1 MAGRVQQRR
10 SSLALKAATKNELVD
25 RLIEAVPELELTKKA
40 AASIIDALP
49 AVLVGLAKSH
59 GKVMI
64 PALGSFTVKSRP
76 ERKGRNPSTGAEMTI
91 AASRKLAF
99 SAAKAAKDSI

>member
-1 MAGRVQQRR
+1 M
-10 SSLALKAATKNELVD
+10 ALKAATKSELVD
-25 RLIEAVPELELTKKA
+25 KLVEAVPELELTKKA

-59 GKVMI
+59 GKVTV
-64 PALGSFTVKSRP
+64 PALGSFSVKNMP
-76 ERKGRNPSTGAEMTI
+76 ERQGRNPSTGAVITI
-91 AASRKLAF
+91 AASKKLSF